1 MKAPKLACWP
11 TNAELVLA
19 VVRPGDRCTNL
30 RIRECTA
37 IPPLALNGT
46 LGHLCRTGK
55 LVRSVDNGTVVYSR
69 PAATEVPSH
78 G

>member
-1 MKAPKLACWP
+1 MMP
-11 TNAELVLA
+11 TNSQLVLA

-46 LGHLCRTGK
+46 LGHLCRSGK
-55 LVRSVDNGTVVYSR
+55 LERIEIDGVTHYQR
-69 PAATEVPSH
+69 PGMAA
-78 G
+78 

>member
-1 MKAPKLACWP
+1 MKVLHP
-11 TNAELVLA
+11 TNSQMVLA
-19 VVRPGDRCTNL
+19 VVRIGDQCTNV

-55 LVRSVDNGTVVYSR
+55 LERIEIDGVVRYQR
-69 PAATEVPSH
+69 PKVTA
-78 G
+78 